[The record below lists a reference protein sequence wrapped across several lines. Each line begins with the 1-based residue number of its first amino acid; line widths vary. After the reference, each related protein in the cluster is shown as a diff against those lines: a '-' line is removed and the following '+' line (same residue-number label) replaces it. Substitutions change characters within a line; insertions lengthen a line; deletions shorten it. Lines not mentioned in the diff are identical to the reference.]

1 MNKKIEEIFDSIK
14 NINKANPKPYFY
26 TRLSSKLDDRS
37 KKEIYYLKY
46 ERPFLV
52 LSVIL
57 LLMVNIF
64 FINSEEEENN
74 IKITAEEIY
83 FDERDTDIINFS
95 NYEE

>member
-1 MNKKIEEIFDSIK
+1 
-14 NINKANPKPYFY
+14 
-26 TRLSSKLDDRS
+26 
-37 KKEIYYLKY
+37 
-46 ERPFLV
+46 
-52 LSVIL
+52 
-57 LLMVNIF
+57 MVNIF